1 MIDIGHFII
10 LSILL
15 FSIGIIGV
23 ISRRNIFVM
32 YMSVELMLNAVN
44 LILVALSH
52 HFEDLN
58 AQIMAIMIIAIA
70 AAEASIFLALFVMLF
85 KNARS
90 LDANFFDLLR
100 QEKHHD

>member
-1 MIDIGHFII
+1 VIDIGHFLI
-10 LSILL
+10 LAILL
-15 FSIGIIGV
+15 FSVGIVGV

-32 YMSVELMLNAVN
+32 YMSIELMLNAVN

-58 AQIMAIMIIAIA
+58 GQVMAIMIIAIA

-90 LDANFFDLLR
+90 LDANFFDLLK
-100 QEKHHD
+100 QEKHND

>member
-1 MIDIGHFII
+1 MVDVGSFFTVG
-10 LSILL
+10 ILL
-15 FSIGIIGV
+15 FSIGIVGI
-23 ISRRNIFVM
+23 ISRRNIFIM

-52 HFEDLN
+52 HYEDLN
-58 AQIMAIMIIAIA
+58 AQVMAIMIIAIA

-90 LDANFFDLLR
+90 LDANFFELLA

>member
-58 AQIMAIMIIAIA
+58 GQIMAIMVIAIA

-90 LDANFFDLLR
+90 LDANFFDLLK
-100 QEKHHD
+100 QEKHND

>member
-1 MIDIGHFII
+1 MIDVTHFII
-10 LSILL
+10 VGILL
-15 FSIGIIGV
+15 FSIGIVGV

-52 HFEDLN
+52 HFQDLDG
-58 AQIMAIMIIAIA
+58 QIMAIMIIAIA

-85 KNARS
+85 KNART
-90 LDANFFDLLR
+90 LDANFFDLLK

>member
-1 MIDIGHFII
+1 MIDIGHFFIVGI
-10 LSILL
+10 VL
-15 FSIGIIGV
+15 FSIGIVGV

-32 YMSVELMLNAVN
+32 YMSIELMLNAVN

-58 AQIMAIMIIAIA
+58 GQIMAIMIIAIA

-85 KNARS
+85 KNART
-90 LDANFFDLLR
+90 LDANFFDLLK
-100 QEKHHD
+100 QEKHND

>member
-10 LSILL
+10 LAILL

-32 YMSVELMLNAVN
+32 YMSIELMLNAVN
-44 LILVALSH
+44 LILVALSN

-58 AQIMAIMIIAIA
+58 AQVMAIMIIAIA
-70 AAEASIFLALFVMLF
+70 AVEASIFLALFVMLF
-85 KNARS
+85 KNART
-90 LDANFFDLLR
+90 LDANFFDLLK
-100 QEKHHD
+100 QEKHND

>member
-1 MIDIGHFII
+1 MINIGYFMI

-15 FSIGIIGV
+15 FSIGIVGV

-32 YMSVELMLNAVN
+32 YMSMELMLNAVN
-44 LILVALSH
+44 LALVALSH
-52 HFEDLN
+52 HFLDLN
-58 AQIMAIMIIAIA
+58 AQVMAIMIIAIA

-90 LDANFFDLLR
+90 LDANFFELLK
-100 QEKHHD
+100 QDKHHV

>member
-1 MIDIGHFII
+1 MIDIGHFFIVA
-10 LSILL
+10 ILL
-15 FSIGIIGV
+15 FSIGIVGV

-52 HFEDLN
+52 HYEDLN
-58 AQIMAIMIIAIA
+58 GQIMAIMIIAIA

-85 KNARS
+85 KNART
-90 LDANFFDLLR
+90 LDANFFDLLK
-100 QEKHHD
+100 QEKHND

>member
-1 MIDIGHFII
+1 MIDMSHFFI
-10 LSILL
+10 LAVLL
-15 FSIGIIGV
+15 FSIGMVGV

-32 YMSVELMLNAVN
+32 YMSIELMLNAVN

-52 HFEDLN
+52 HYGDLN
-58 AQIMAIMIIAIA
+58 AQVMAIMIIAIA

-85 KNARS
+85 KNGRT
-90 LDANFFDLLR
+90 LDANFFELLK

>member
-1 MIDIGHFII
+1 MLNIEHFFI
-10 LSILL
+10 LGILL
-15 FSIGIIGV
+15 FSIGIVGMV
-23 ISRRNIFVM
+23 SRRNIFIM
-32 YMSVELMLNAVN
+32 YMSIELMLNAVN

-52 HFEDLN
+52 HYADLN
-58 AQIMAIMIIAIA
+58 GQVMAIMIIAIA

-90 LDANFFDLLR
+90 LDANFFELLK

>member
-1 MIDIGHFII
+1 MIDIGHFFIVA
-10 LSILL
+10 ILL
-15 FSIGIIGV
+15 FSIGIVGV

-32 YMSVELMLNAVN
+32 YMSIELMLNAVN

-52 HFEDLN
+52 HFADLN
-58 AQIMAIMIIAIA
+58 GQIMAIMIIAIA

-85 KNARS
+85 KNART
-90 LDANFFDLLR
+90 LDANFFDLLK